1 MGSSRIQ
8 WPTIFSKTS
17 LKWRCLQYWGYLILK
32 SDQFKILF
40 FRFLEV
46 VSSFAVQECYEHVK
60 KMFDSLTE
68 FHKLGCDIL
77 LLTQRPTT
85 GGGGFLKLI
94 GMPFRMLLNESE
106 SMRQI
111 LMHRQSALSM
121 AGIRALH
128 IVGCLNIQ
136 SELIIR
142 YPQYWRHPYLRD
154 VFRIR

>member
-1 MGSSRIQ
+1 
-8 WPTIFSKTS
+8 
-17 LKWRCLQYWGYLILK
+17 
-32 SDQFKILF
+32 
-40 FRFLEV
+40 
-46 VSSFAVQECYEHVK
+46 
-60 KMFDSLTE
+60 MFDSLTE

-136 SELIIR
+136 LESHYKIPPLLETPIFKRVFIIR
-142 YPQYWRHPYLRD
+142 LASGR
-154 VFRIR
+154 VSA

>member
-1 MGSSRIQ
+1 M
-8 WPTIFSKTS
+8 
-17 LKWRCLQYWGYLILK
+17 K
-32 SDQFKILF
+32 SDQFKILS

-128 IVGCLNIQ
+128 IVGYLNI
-136 SELIIR
+136 EANLIIR
-142 YPQYWRHPYLRD
+142 YPQY
-154 VFRIR
+154 